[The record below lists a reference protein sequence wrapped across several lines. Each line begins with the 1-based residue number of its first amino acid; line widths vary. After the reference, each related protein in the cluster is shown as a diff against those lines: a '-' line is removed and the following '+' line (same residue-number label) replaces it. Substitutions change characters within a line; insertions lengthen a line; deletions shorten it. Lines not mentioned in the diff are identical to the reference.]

1 MREYTE
7 RVGLLERKLKLQ
19 LTYSYQRI
27 FTEDIGF
34 CIVTPTRNNHNFLT
48 FFVLFC
54 FVNMCSDQL
63 LEHSFVHLLI
73 VILHDH
79 C

>member
-7 RVGLLERKLKLQ
+7 RVGLLERRLKFQ
-19 LTYSYQRI
+19 LNILVSAY

-34 CIVTPTRNNHNFLT
+34 CIVTLTLNHHNFFT
-48 FFVLFC
+48 LFC